1 MGAKRQTIGETLDW
15 VSKKRPLLAPVLT
28 VFGPVLQARADVA
41 TELVPMIRAGGPKLP
56 EADSLRLS
64 QGLSLLTGYDFAG
77 AAKPLQIAAIMLL
90 PELAKISLVGTNLDK
105 LRLFFGLKVNDTAD
119 KDKEQVPCTDSQN
132 SEQARSSLDGLN
144 GQCMARLESLVVA
157 VVGNENETI
166 ANLAREADLDKLLL
180 DFVAGFVVSAL
191 LRAMVLAAST
201 ASDGGEA
208 DAESDEPAPWQKN
221 EIWQQGYC
229 PVCGALPSFS
239 WLDKPGFDHKN
250 AYLMG
255 GGGKK
260 HLYCGVCG
268 ADWAFQR
275 GACPACDKKGS
286 DAIEILQESG
296 QKNGERLDWCTGCKG
311 YCPCVDLRERE
322 FIPDPD
328 ALALGM
334 MHLDMVAAKKK
345 LRPLRPAFWN
355 MF

>member
-15 VSKKRPLLAPVLT
+15 VSQKRPLLAPVLT
-28 VFGPVLQARADVA
+28 VFGPVLQARVNVA
-41 TELVPMIRAGGPKLP
+41 SELVPVIRSEGPKLP
-56 EADSLRLS
+56 VADSLRLS
-64 QGLSLLTGYDFAG
+64 QGLSLLAGHDFAG
-77 AAKPLQIAAIMLL
+77 AARPLQIAAGKLL
-90 PELAKISLVGTNLDK
+90 PELGKISLVGKDLDK
-105 LRLFFGLKVNDTAD
+105 IRLFFGLGDNDS
-119 KDKEQVPCTDSQN
+119 KIQDSEARSGTGSQDR
-132 SEQARSSLDGLN
+132 EQAPKGLDDQCRS
-144 GQCMARLESLVVA
+144 RLERLATTFASGESIASLA
-157 VVGNENETI
+157 D
-166 ANLAREADLDKLLL
+166 EAGLDQLLL
-180 DFVAGFVVSAL
+180 DFVAGFVVSAV
-191 LRAMVLAAST
+191 LRAMVLATTT
-201 ASDGGEA
+201 ASENA
-208 DAESDEPAPWQKN
+208 PESENEEPAPWQKN

-239 WLDKPGFDHKN
+239 WLDKPGIDHKN
-250 AYLMG
+250 AYLVG

-296 QKNGERLDWCTGCKG
+296 QKNGERLDWCTSCKG

-322 FIPDPD
+322 FVPDPD
-328 ALALGM
+328 AIALGM

>member
-1 MGAKRQTIGETLDW
+1 MGAKKQTIGETLDW

-41 TELVPMIRAGGPKLP
+41 TELVAMIRAGGPKLP

-77 AAKPLQIAAIMLL
+77 AAKPLQVAAGKLL
-90 PELAKISLVGTNLDK
+90 PELGKISLVGKDLDK
-105 LRLFFGLKVNDTAD
+105 IRLFFGLVENNNNAEDNGSG
-119 KDKEQVPCTDSQN
+119 PSTDSQD
-132 SEQARSSLDGLN
+132 SEQSPKCLN
-144 GQCMARLESLVVA
+144 DQCRTRLESLA
-157 VVGNENETI
+157 AAFASGESI
-166 ANLAREADLDKLLL
+166 ASLADGSSLDHLLL
-180 DFVAGFVVSAL
+180 NFVAGFVVSAL
-191 LRAMVLAAST
+191 LRAMVIAATT
-201 ASDGGEA
+201 ANDNDA
-208 DAESDEPAPWQKN
+208 PDAENEEPAPWQKN

-239 WLDKPGFDHKN
+239 WLDKPGIDHKN
-250 AYLMG
+250 AYLVG

-322 FIPDPD
+322 FVPDPD
-328 ALALGM
+328 AIALGM